1 MARIFDS
8 MKIQLCFIAA
18 AILAFK
24 SFFSVPAQAQPAQQF
39 RLDQRIP
46 VIINGDTLE
55 FPWTGGFNSVIPAA
69 IDLDG
74 DSLTDLILL
83 DRIGNR
89 ISCFL
94 NNGVSGTVSYR
105 YAPEFISR
113 IPRLHDWMIAADADC
128 DGDKDLFTYG
138 NSAISYWRNDF
149 SPSSGLQFT
158 LAVPQLS
165 SWYGTFFNPVF
176 VSQVNVP
183 AIVDVDGDSDLD
195 IITFANSSNYL
206 EFHRNY
212 AMDSLGTCN
221 AFRFYLDPECWG
233 RFKLS
238 ALTNIGLLN
247 QNCRSAI
254 DETNVP
260 ESGNRHA
267 GSVLTPLDQDCDGDI
282 DLLNG
287 DILGENML
295 FLLNGGTPD
304 SAFIV
309 SQDSAFPVY
318 DVPVNMQNLPGAYYL
333 DLDNDGMKDLLVSP
347 YATVGEDFNNL
358 HFYRNTTDNCT
369 NVFDFVTPR
378 LFSGET
384 IDIGTGANAT
394 FFDVDNDGLKD
405 IVAGNDLYFNTNPNL
420 AYSRLAWFKNTGS
433 ATQPAFSLVSDDW
446 LGLST
451 ITQYGLFPSFGDLDG
466 DGDADMILGNAD
478 GSLLYFQNTA
488 GAGNPCVFVLSA
500 PQFQGIDV
508 GNNSAPQIVDVN
520 RDGKNDLLI
529 GERSGVLNYYENTG
543 TSSSPVFSLV
553 STNFGGVNV
562 MLPGTIAGYSIPQLI
577 DRGNGYELMVGSDR
591 GTIFHYTNI
600 DGNLSGSFTLADSAF
615 ENIEELKRIVIS
627 VADIDGDSKPDLL
640 TGCNAGGFRLY
651 TQNAALG
658 INNLTP
664 DSPVLTVFPNPA
676 SGRITVMLKGVL
688 PFENGVLSLFD
699 LSGKLIRQI
708 NLQQLQAGLDVS
720 DLDKGL
726 YLIGWQSGVR
736 VSYQKLVIQ

>member
-1 MARIFDS
+1 
-8 MKIQLCFIAA
+8 MKIHPCFILAA
-18 AILAFK
+18 VLALK
-24 SFFSVPAQAQPAQQF
+24 SLFSVSAQAQQLK
-39 RLDQRIP
+39 LDQRIP
-46 VIINGDTLE
+46 VIINGDTLD
-55 FPWTGGFNSVIPAA
+55 FPWTGGFNSVVPAA

-74 DSLTDLILL
+74 DTLLDLILL

-89 ISCFL
+89 LSCFL

-105 YAPEFISR
+105 YAPEFTSR
-113 IPRLHDWMIAADADC
+113 LPRLHDWVIAADADC

-149 SPSSGLQFT
+149 SASSGVQFT
-158 LAVPQLS
+158 LVVPQLS

-212 AMDSLGTCN
+212 AMDSLGTCD

-247 QNCRSAI
+247 QNCRSGLDVI
-254 DETNVP
+254 NTP

-304 SAFIV
+304 SAFII
-309 SQDSAFPVY
+309 SQDSAFPMY
-318 DVPVNMQNLPGAYYL
+318 DVPVNMQNLPGAYYV

-358 HFYRNTTDNCT
+358 HFYRNTTDNCSH
-369 NVFDFVTPR
+369 VFDFITPR
-378 LFSGET
+378 LFSDKT
-384 IDIGTGANAT
+384 VDIGTAANAT

-420 AYSRLAWFKNTGS
+420 AYSRLAWFRNTGS
-433 ATQPAFSLVSDDW
+433 ATQPVFSLVSDDW
-446 LGLST
+446 LGLSS

-466 DGDADMILGNAD
+466 DGDADMLLGNAD

-488 GAGNPCVFVLSA
+488 GPGNPCVFVLSA
-500 PQFQGIDV
+500 PQYQGIDI

-520 RDGKNDLLI
+520 RDGKYDLLI
-529 GERSGVLNYYENTG
+529 GERSGVLNYYQNTG

-553 STNFGGVNV
+553 SANFGGVNV
-562 MLPGTIAGYSIPQLI
+562 MLPGTIAGYSVPQLI
-577 DRGNGYELMVGSDR
+577 DRGNGYELLVGSDR
-591 GTIFHYTNI
+591 GTIFRYTNI
-600 DGNLSGSFTLADSAF
+600 DGNVSGNFTLADSAF

-658 INNLTP
+658 INNEP
-664 DSPVLTVFPNPA
+664 MAYPVLSVFPNPA
-676 SGRITVMLKGVL
+676 SGRITVILNGSRTL
-688 PFENGVLSLFD
+688 ENGVLSLMD
-699 LSGKLIRQI
+699 ISGKLIRQVSVPPS
-708 NLQQLQAGLDVS
+708 QFELDVS

-726 YLIGWQSGVR
+726 YLLGWLSGAR
-736 VSYQKLVIQ
+736 VTYQKLVIQ

>member
-1 MARIFDS
+1 
-8 MKIQLCFIAA
+8 MKISPCI
-18 AILAFK
+18 ILAAVLALI
-24 SFFSVPAQAQPAQQF
+24 SLFSTSAQAQPAQLLK
-39 RLDQRIP
+39 LDQRIP
-46 VIINGDTLE
+46 VVINGDTLD

-74 DSLTDLILL
+74 DNLMDLILL

-89 ISCFL
+89 LTCFL

-105 YAPEFISR
+105 YAPEFTSR
-113 IPRLHDWMIAADADC
+113 LPRLHDWVIAADADC

-138 NSAISYWRNDF
+138 NSAIAYWRNDF
-149 SPSSGLQFT
+149 STASGLQFT

-212 AMDSLGTCN
+212 AMDSLGICN

-247 QNCRSAI
+247 QNCRSAF
-254 DETNVP
+254 DQTGVP
-260 ESGNRHA
+260 ESGSRHA

-333 DLDNDGMKDLLVSP
+333 DLDSDGKKDLLVSP
-347 YATVGEDFNNL
+347 YATVGEDFSNL
-358 HFYRNTTDNCT
+358 HFYKNTTDNCT

-378 LFSGET
+378 LFSSET

-420 AYSRLAWFKNTGS
+420 AYSRLAYFRNTGS

-446 LGLST
+446 LGLSS

-466 DGDADMILGNAD
+466 DGDSDMLLGNAD

-488 GAGNPCVFVLSA
+488 GAGNPCVFVLAA
-500 PQFQGIDV
+500 PQYQGIDI
-508 GNNSAPQIVDVN
+508 GNNSTPQIVDVN

-529 GERSGVLNYYENTG
+529 GERSGVMNYYENTG

-553 STNFGGVNV
+553 SPNFGGVNV
-562 MLPGTIAGYSIPQLI
+562 MIPGTIAGYSIPQLI
-577 DRGNGYELMVGSDR
+577 DRGNGYELLVGSDR
-591 GTIFHYTNI
+591 GTIFRYTDI
-600 DGNLSGSFTLADSAF
+600 DGNLSGSFTLADSVF
-615 ENIEELKRIVIS
+615 ENIEELKRITIS

-651 TQNAALG
+651 TQNASLG
-658 INNLTP
+658 INHEIATLP
-664 DSPVLTVFPNPA
+664 ELSVFPNPA
-676 SGRITVMLKGVL
+676 SDRIMVRLNGNFR
-688 PFENGVLSLFD
+688 FETGLLSLLD
-699 LSGKLIRQI
+699 VSGKLIRQFG
-708 NLQQLQAGLDVS
+708 LQHSQAELDVS
-720 DLDKGL
+720 DLDKGI
-726 YLIGWQSGVR
+726 YLLVCKSGAR
-736 VSYQKLVIQ
+736 TMYQKLVIQ